1 MTTVLFKDEPS
12 KAESVAVELRLKN
25 IEVKLSE
32 ENEQGLTYLK
42 FTKLV
47 RHLIVEA
54 NPSAAHTKI
63 NALLGALWS
72 DYKKK
77 KGTGAVTPNVPSP
90 KSSGGKAKKQKN
102 PPKASKSTKSQVGV
116 GTLHFYAVKKDSY
129 VDRHNKL

>member
-1 MTTVLFKDEPS
+1 MFICVIEWLLCFFKDEPS

-54 NPSAAHTKI
+54 KPSAAHTKI
-63 NALLGALWS
+63 NM
-72 DYKKK
+72 
-77 KGTGAVTPNVPSP
+77 
-90 KSSGGKAKKQKN
+90 
-102 PPKASKSTKSQVGV
+102 
-116 GTLHFYAVKKDSY
+116 HF
-129 VDRHNKL
+129 

>member
-1 MTTVLFKDEPS
+1 M
-12 KAESVAVELRLKN
+12 ELRLKN

-102 PPKASKSTKSQVGV
+102 PAKTSKSTKSQVGV
-116 GTLHFYAVKKDSY
+116 GTLHFVCSKKG
-129 VDRHNKL
+129 